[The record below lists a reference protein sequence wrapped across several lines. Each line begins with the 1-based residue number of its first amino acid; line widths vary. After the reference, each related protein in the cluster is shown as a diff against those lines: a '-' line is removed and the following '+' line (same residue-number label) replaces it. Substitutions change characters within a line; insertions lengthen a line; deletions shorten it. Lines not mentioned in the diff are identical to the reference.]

1 MCSELN
7 HCISGDLPTE
17 DIDHRFVFGH
27 HAGQAPE
34 PSTVGSPLHPL
45 CGRSLGPGTAHRLLP
60 KQSPRGTKPH
70 AWPHCCACPVLSLRL
85 RGGLF
90 REDPEGNQSND
101 LAAKRPVR
109 SHRISHRFHYHGT
122 EWWSQSLGEGILL
135 WIWLRCVDCYM
146 PAVLRGTSGGRC
158 GQICRQ
164 YSERFRN
171 FWCNYHLVYSSNIL
185 FWLSFVHT
193 VFCGGHIGHH
203 FSFHVQQVCPY
214 QTHHHHHCDTEG
226 LMSLP
231 V

>member
-70 AWPHCCACPVLSLRL
+70 AGPHCCASPVLSLRL
-85 RGGLF
+85 RWGLF

-122 EWWSQSLGEGILL
+122 E
-135 WIWLRCVDCYM
+135 
-146 PAVLRGTSGGRC
+146 
-158 GQICRQ
+158 
-164 YSERFRN
+164 
-171 FWCNYHLVYSSNIL
+171 
-185 FWLSFVHT
+185 
-193 VFCGGHIGHH
+193 
-203 FSFHVQQVCPY
+203 
-214 QTHHHHHCDTEG
+214 
-226 LMSLP
+226 
-231 V
+231 